1 MKKVFRYNGKD
12 TTVQLAETLKQL
24 AGDNPVYFCVGSD
37 LALGDSLGPKI
48 GTRLKERSN
57 SALVVY
63 GMEGYTI
70 NAKNVQTAYKAVR
83 RLHPNSK
90 VIVIDASVDN
100 RKGTIRV
107 KTGGIRPGSGCGK
120 NLGKIGNYG
129 IMCSTGIRGR
139 LAVEEVDFM
148 MSSCDHDSIFFQ
160 EPTARLKRYQT
171 FINTAA
177 DTIADAILLAS
188 A

>member
-1 MKKVFRYNGKD
+1 MKKVFRNNGKD
-12 TTVQLAETLKQL
+12 SVTQLAQTLKQL
-24 AGDNPVYFCVGSD
+24 VGNNPVYFCVGSD
-37 LALGDSLGPKI
+37 LSVCDSLGPKV

-57 SALVVY
+57 GLITVY

-83 RLHPNSK
+83 RLHPKSK
-90 VIVIDASVDN
+90 IIVIDASVDD

-107 KTGGIRPGSGCGK
+107 KTDGIRPGSGCGK
-120 NLGKIGNYG
+120 NLGKMGNLG
-129 IMCSTGIRGR
+129 IMCSTAVRGR
-139 LAVEEVDFM
+139 IVVEELDFM
-148 MSSCDHDSIFFQ
+148 NSSDRESIFFQ
-160 EPTARLKRYQT
+160 EPTARLKRLQQ
-171 FINTAA
+171 FVNNAA